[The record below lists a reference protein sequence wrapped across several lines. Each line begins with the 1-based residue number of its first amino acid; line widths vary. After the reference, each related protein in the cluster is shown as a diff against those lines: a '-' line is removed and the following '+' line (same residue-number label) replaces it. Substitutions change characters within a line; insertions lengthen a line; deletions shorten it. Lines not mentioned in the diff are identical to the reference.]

1 MRVRS
6 ANATLVVTTRKPE
19 QGRKQFIT
27 LTIEGVD
34 VASHSSGLHRITGVL
49 PTPMAITP
57 VPDAVS
63 SSSEIVR
70 FDSLESFTYP

>member
-1 MRVRS
+1 M
-6 ANATLVVTTRKPE
+6 
-19 QGRKQFIT
+19 
-27 LTIEGVD
+27 
-34 VASHSSGLHRITGVL
+34 ASHSSGLHRITGVL